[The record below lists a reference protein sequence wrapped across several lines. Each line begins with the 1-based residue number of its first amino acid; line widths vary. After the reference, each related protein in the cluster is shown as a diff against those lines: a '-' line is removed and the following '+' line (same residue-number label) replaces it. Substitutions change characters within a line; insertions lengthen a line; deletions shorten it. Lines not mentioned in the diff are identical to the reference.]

1 MRKQLEENMFRGFY
15 DIIIGTS
22 ALELGIDIVGIDV
35 VVILGTGMDEG
46 KVKQMGG
53 RCGRSGREGVVLQV
67 CFNGESE
74 GRAYDV
80 PEICWSKVKKG
91 NLRDSWADRV
101 MGMCRAVE
109 GGWGEKEKALWGE
122 DVYDDVVAYWSA
134 KGKLFEQGGSW
145 WAKQSMRNA
154 NKLLQIRNVEPLTYL
169 IIDVNLVKEDEEIT
183 NRSKCVLDTVTYSRV
198 FYYSFPS
205 AIILHRGV
213 SYEVISVEEP
223 PRILGGESRK
233 ECKVLVKRFPT
244 VTYRTEPFQKT
255 NLTLTKTFSSIGK
268 FATEGTLN
276 VKRQVWGYRKI
287 DKKTGLEIARS
298 EIALPAIE
306 WDTRCIK
313 FSLPR
318 GEILAR
324 NVGMT
329 GEQVSR
335 MSGERGEPQKGFAL
349 A

>member
-109 GGWGEKEKALWGE
+109 GGWGEKEKARGGE
-122 DVYDDVVAYWSA
+122 DV
-134 KGKLFEQGGSW
+134 
-145 WAKQSMRNA
+145 
-154 NKLLQIRNVEPLTYL
+154 
-169 IIDVNLVKEDEEIT
+169 
-183 NRSKCVLDTVTYSRV
+183 
-198 FYYSFPS
+198 
-205 AIILHRGV
+205 
-213 SYEVISVEEP
+213 
-223 PRILGGESRK
+223 
-233 ECKVLVKRFPT
+233 
-244 VTYRTEPFQKT
+244 
-255 NLTLTKTFSSIGK
+255 
-268 FATEGTLN
+268 
-276 VKRQVWGYRKI
+276 
-287 DKKTGLEIARS
+287 
-298 EIALPAIE
+298 
-306 WDTRCIK
+306 
-313 FSLPR
+313 
-318 GEILAR
+318 
-324 NVGMT
+324 
-329 GEQVSR
+329 
-335 MSGERGEPQKGFAL
+335 
-349 A
+349 